1 MTFREL
7 ELFLVVA
14 DERSFVKAARKLFI
28 SQPAVTQ
35 QIKKMENELGFS
47 LLYRDKHT
55 VELTAPGEVMQN
67 AARSILYTYN
77 HAIASALRSSTS
89 DQSLNIG
96 YLGQMN
102 LTLLPEIMKS
112 FQLHYPNFSVLAS
125 RVMPAQISAL
135 LEQGL
140 LQMIMTPYDFVAN
153 NRALSFYP
161 LYHDRHYCI
170 MNKGNPL
177 ASAEHL
183 TCQDLSGYT
192 ILVPSKENCPDH
204 MHTTIGILESMAI
217 GCHFELGKDS
227 DNVAFQMMTS
237 DTKVAIMPSYT
248 IPNHPDL
255 VSVPLDDDV
264 QILTGI
270 AYYQEMTPL
279 EKAFSSTAYQVLN
292 TNKFVRS

>member
-47 LLYRDKHT
+47 LLYRDRHT
-55 VELTAPGEVMQN
+55 VELTAQGEIMQN

-77 HAIASALRSSTS
+77 HAIADALRNSTS
-89 DQSLNIG
+89 EQSLSIG

-112 FQLHYPNFSVLAS
+112 FQLRYPNFSVLAS
-125 RVMPAQISAL
+125 RVRPTQISAL

-177 ASAEHL
+177 AEQEQLS
-183 TCQDLSGYT
+183 CQDLSGYS
-192 ILVPSKENCPDH
+192 ILVPAKENCPDH
-204 MHTTIGILESMAI
+204 MRTAIGMLESISI
-217 GCHFELGKDS
+217 GCHFELGNDS
-227 DNVAFQMMTS
+227 DNVAFQLMATEA
-237 DTKVAIMPSYT
+237 KVAIMPSYT

-292 TNKFVRS
+292 TNRKI

>member
-153 NRALSFYP
+153 NRESRTVLLPALSRPSLLHHEQRKSAGKCRTSYLSGSFR
-161 LYHDRHYCI
+161 LYHSGPFER
-170 MNKGNPL
+170 K
-177 ASAEHL
+177 
-183 TCQDLSGYT
+183 LS
-192 ILVPSKENCPDH
+192 
-204 MHTTIGILESMAI
+204 
-217 GCHFELGKDS
+217 
-227 DNVAFQMMTS
+227 
-237 DTKVAIMPSYT
+237 
-248 IPNHPDL
+248 
-255 VSVPLDDDV
+255 
-264 QILTGI
+264 
-270 AYYQEMTPL
+270 
-279 EKAFSSTAYQVLN
+279 
-292 TNKFVRS
+292 